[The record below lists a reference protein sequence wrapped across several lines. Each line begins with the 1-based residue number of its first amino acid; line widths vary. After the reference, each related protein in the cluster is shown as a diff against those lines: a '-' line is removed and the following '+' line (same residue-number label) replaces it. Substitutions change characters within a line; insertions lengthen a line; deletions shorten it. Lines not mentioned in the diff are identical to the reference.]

1 MKQARLIIL
10 LLILI
15 SPISLQAQ
23 TYGNEWINYSQSYYK
38 FQIWE
43 DGVYRLDYNTLS
55 SANIPL
61 SSFQTPNIQ
70 IFGKQREIPLF
81 IEDGG
86 DNTFDP
92 GDYILFYAEKNDGWL
107 DSAMYTNPSD
117 IGNPAYSLYNDTL
130 TYFFTWNNSTN
141 NLRFTVETDVNFGAY
156 SNVADYITY
165 NASVFGSS
173 AYHEG
178 VRNKYASSSFYT
190 PGEGWGNNQK
200 NGYATSP
207 NYLPDVLNPS
217 TPFPYTGPGAPNAR
231 FTAKSVSNSDAG
243 SGLNHHL
250 RWEFGSSNTIVLDS
264 TWSGYKQINCDVPV
278 SPTLLSNGTTPITMR
293 IVPDLGVATDFQAF
307 QYLNVEYPRQLNF
320 GGANEL
326 EFLVSNDPQGKI
338 RLDFSNVGTSN
349 VVAMVFGDT
358 PRIVPF
364 ATNGSFLST
373 LIPNNS
379 SGSDQKVVVMGT
391 SLITDIT
398 SITTVNDNNNPNFTD
413 FSVIPDSAL
422 LMVYHKNLEPAVNAY
437 YSYRSSTGMSPY
449 MANAD
454 ELYLQFGG
462 GIPKHIYGI
471 RRFVHYAYDNAAVK
485 PRALFLM
492 GKGIREASI
501 NDTSYDGP
509 GTRKNTSYYAQSLIP
524 SYGQP
529 SSDAAITAG
538 LSGASNW
545 KPLIPTGRI
554 SAQTSNELQ
563 DYLDKV
569 IVYETEQDPNSIYD
583 TPTKDWQKHVLH
595 FAGGSDAIEQSS
607 FQGYMN
613 AMESKI
619 SDSLFGASVHRVY
632 KTSSNPLDPTILSE
646 VTNRIAEGVSL
657 MTYFGHATGTN
668 SGFEINLDDPGNWNN
683 QDRYPVMY
691 VNSCYNG
698 NVFQSSISKSE
709 EFVQVANSGAIAY
722 IASVGVGL
730 APNLNNYSQYLYQNL
745 STNHYGKTLSELMD
759 FTSENMEGQN
769 INIYNE
775 TTCMQMVLNGDP
787 MLRLNYHENPEIE
800 ITPDDLSFSP
810 SNLDWTVDSLEIQL
824 NLTNLGQSVTDTF
837 QIEITRSFPNGN
849 GDSLYVFYYPELHHV
864 DTIRFKIPL
873 LPQIA
878 LGENIFTVHVDIPSV
893 IPEQYDEVNNNQITK
908 NLLIN
913 LDGIV
918 PVIPYEFAVVPEDSV
933 TVKASTTDPIAPF
946 NTYRFEIDT
955 IDFEGTLP
963 QSPEYRYAL
972 VSGTGGVKTVDPS
985 QWLSSATGSSMP
997 LVCEDSVVYFWRVAI
1012 EGDTIWHE
1020 SSFQY
1025 IAGKTGWGQDH
1036 FFQFKDNG
1044 FSNIGYDRGPRERNF
1059 TPAVVEIESNVGTST
1074 TSPAY
1079 FYENNWYIDGVLQEY
1094 GIGNLAGRKIHV
1106 GWIDYATATPYETG
1120 ENYGNNYGN
1129 FNFNSST
1136 NPNTVWQEFVFLQND
1151 STQMANFCNFVNN
1164 VVPTG
1169 DYLLIYTSI
1178 ETLHSSWNGFDST
1191 LIYTTFENL
1200 GSDSITGNQ
1209 ANLPFS
1215 FFVRKG
1221 YPGTKIEGYAQA
1233 GGTFQLLA
1241 SILGPSDSGVESS
1254 PLIGPASNWDNV
1266 YWKQDP
1272 QEFPTSDTTV
1282 LSIMGYDI
1290 NKVLDTIITQEFTSN
1305 DSLIN
1310 LNLNIDAALYPYISL
1325 RASYIDSVDETPSQI
1340 DRWHVLYT
1348 PIPEAAIDGS
1358 SGHYWSAGTDII
1370 QEGDSISFAVD
1381 VRNIYTL
1388 DMDSLLVDYWV
1399 EDENGIRIPIN
1410 YPRQDSL
1417 RVPDLLR
1424 DTITFST
1431 LGMSGANSFWMEVNP
1446 YINGSFVITDQPEQE
1461 HFNNLLQI
1469 PFVVAE
1475 DDEHPILD
1483 VTFDGNHI
1491 LNGDIIN
1498 PYGEVLITL
1507 KDDNPFLIMDDI
1519 ADTSLFGIY
1528 LTDPTGNQ
1536 ERIPFVDGS
1545 GNTVMQWIPADA
1557 SNLRFQIIWP
1567 TRFEMDGTY
1576 TLSVQGSDKSGNLS
1590 GDLEYLV
1597 DFEVIHESTIT
1608 AMMNYPN
1615 PFSTSTRFVFTLTGS
1630 EVPDDILI
1638 QIMTV
1643 SGRVVREISED
1654 ELGPINIGRNITEFA
1669 WDGTDEFGDPLANG
1683 VYLYRVKTRLNGES
1697 IEHRESGADQYFTKN
1712 FGKMYLLR

>member
-1 MKQARLIIL
+1 MKQARLTIL
-10 LLILI
+10 LLLLLT
-15 SPISLQAQ
+15 PIIGFAQ
-23 TYGNEWINYSQSYYK
+23 PYGNEWINYGQSYYK
-38 FQIWE
+38 FPIFE
-43 DGVYRLDYNTLS
+43 DGIYRLDYNTLS
-55 SANIPL
+55 NANIPL
-61 SSFQTPNIQ
+61 TTFQSENIQ
-70 IFGKQREIPLF
+70 LFGKEREIPIH

-86 DNTFDP
+86 DNTIDP
-92 GDYILFYAEKNDGWL
+92 GDYILFYAEGNDGWL
-107 DSAMYTNPSD
+107 DSSMYLTPDD

-130 TYFFTWNNSTN
+130 MYFFTWNASTN

-156 SNVADYITY
+156 GNVADYITY
-165 NASVFGSS
+165 NATVFGDDQ
-173 AYHEG
+173 YFEG
-178 VRNKYASSSFYT
+178 VRSTYVSSSFYT
-190 PGEGWGNNQK
+190 SGEGWGNGRK
-200 NGYATSP
+200 DGYSTNP
-207 NYLPDVLNPS
+207 PYIPDVLNAI
-217 TPFPYTGPGAPNAR
+217 TPFPYTGPGAPDAA
-231 FTAKSVSNSDAG
+231 FTGRSVSAN
-243 SGLNHHL
+243 GLDHHL
-250 RWEFGSSNTIVLDS
+250 RWEFGTSNTIIYDNI
-264 TWSGYKQINCDVPV
+264 WSGYTQVKCDVNV
-278 SPTLLSNGTTPITMR
+278 SPTLISNGTTPITFR
-293 IVPDLGVATDFQAF
+293 IVPDLGAATDFQAF
-307 QYLNVEYPRQLNF
+307 QYLNLEYARELNF
-320 GGANEL
+320 NGDNEL
-326 EFLVSNDPQGKI
+326 TFHVSNDPQGKI

-358 PRIVPF
+358 PRMVPF
-364 ATNGSFLST
+364 ANNSSFYST
-373 LIPNNS
+373 LIPNS
-379 SGSDQKVVVMGT
+379 TSGGDQMVVVKDV
-391 SLITDIT
+391 SLINDVTGLT
-398 SITTVNDNNNPNFTD
+398 SVKDNGVATFTD
-413 FSVIPDSAL
+413 YGIVPDSAL
-422 LMVYHKNLEPAVNAY
+422 LMVYHKSLEPAATAY
-437 YSYRSSTGMSPY
+437 RDYRNTTGMSPFL
-449 MANAD
+449 ADVD

-471 RRFVHYAYDNAAVK
+471 RRFVDFAYDNSTQK
-485 PRALFLM
+485 PRALFLV
-492 GKGIREASI
+492 GKGIREADI
-501 NDTSYDGP
+501 NQTFEGQ
-509 GTRKNTSYYAQSLIP
+509 GTRKNTTHYANSLIP

-529 SSDAAITAG
+529 SSDAAITAK
-538 LSGASNW
+538 LSGTSNW
-545 KPLIPTGRI
+545 QPLIPTGRI
-554 SAQTSNELQ
+554 SVQTNQELQ

-569 IVYETEQDPNSIYD
+569 IVYENEQDPNSIYD

-595 FAGGSDAIEQSS
+595 FAGGSDAVEQSS

-613 AMESKI
+613 AMEAKI
-619 SDSLFGASVHRVY
+619 SDSLFGATVHQVY
-632 KTSSNPLDPTILSE
+632 KSSSNPLDPTILSE
-646 VTNRIAEGVSL
+646 VTDRISDGVSL

-698 NVFQSSISKSE
+698 NVFQPSISKSE

-730 APNLNNYSQYLYQNL
+730 AFQLNSYSQSLYSNW
-745 STNHYGKTLSELMD
+745 SREHYGKTLGEMLSLTTED
-759 FTSENMEGQN
+759 MEAGVN
-769 INIYNE
+769 NTENE

-787 MLRLNYHENPEIE
+787 MLKLNSHENPEIE
-800 ITPDDLSFSP
+800 ITLDDLSFSP
-810 SNLDWTVDSLEIQL
+810 NVLDWTVDSLEIQL
-824 NLTNLGQSVTDTF
+824 NLTNLGRSVTDTF
-837 QIEITRSFPNGN
+837 QIEVTRSFPNGN
-849 GDSLYVFYYPELHHV
+849 GDSVYVFYYPELHHV
-864 DTIRFKIPL
+864 DTLRFKIPL
-873 LPQIA
+873 LPQIS
-878 LGENIFTVHVDIPSV
+878 LGENTFTVRVDIPSF
-893 IPEQYDEVNNNQITK
+893 IEEQYEEITNNQITR

-918 PVIPYEFAVVPEDSV
+918 PVIPHEFAVVPNDSV
-933 TVKASTTDPIAPF
+933 TVRASTTDPIAPY

-963 QSPEYRYAL
+963 QSPEYRYAI
-972 VSGTGGVKTVDPS
+972 VSGTGGVKSIDPS
-985 QWLSSATGSSMP
+985 QWLSAATSTSMP

-1025 IAGKTGWGQDH
+1025 IQGKTGWGQDH
-1036 FFQFKDNG
+1036 FFQFKDNT
-1044 FSNIGYDRGPRERNF
+1044 FSNIGYERGPREKVF
-1059 TPAVVEIESNVGTST
+1059 EPALVEIESNVGTST
-1074 TSPAY
+1074 TSPAFY
-1079 FYENNWYIDGVLQEY
+1079 YENNWYIDGQLIHY
-1094 GIGNLAGRKIHV
+1094 GIGVGVGRKIHV
-1106 GWIDYATATPYETG
+1106 AWLDGTTLEPASSCAQ
-1120 ENYGNNYGN
+1120 NYGQ
-1129 FNFNSST
+1129 FNQGIFCN
-1136 NPNTVWQEFVFLQND
+1136 EFQFLQND
-1151 STQMANFCNFVNN
+1151 STSMASFCNFVNN
-1164 VVPTG
+1164 VIPND
-1169 DYLLIYTSI
+1169 DYVLIYTPI
-1178 ETLHSSWNGFDST
+1178 ETLHSSWNSFDST
-1191 LIYTTFENL
+1191 TIYNTFQNL
-1200 GSDSITGNQ
+1200 GTDSIL
-1209 ANLPFS
+1209 ANHPELPFS
-1215 FFVRKG
+1215 FFVKKG
-1221 YPGTKIEGYAQA
+1221 SAGTKIEGYAPP
-1233 GGTFQLLA
+1233 GGTYQLVA
-1241 SILGPSDSGVESS
+1241 SVFGPSDSGVEAS

-1272 QEFPTSDTTV
+1272 QEAPSTDTTL
-1282 LSIMGYDI
+1282 LSILAYDI
-1290 NKVLDTIITQEFTSN
+1290 NGVLDTTITQEFTLN

-1310 LNLNIDAALYPYISL
+1310 LNSIIDAVQYPYISL
-1325 RASYIDSVDETPSQI
+1325 RASYVDSIDQTPAQI
-1340 DRWHVLYT
+1340 DRWHVLYS
-1348 PIPEAAIDGS
+1348 PLPEAAIDGS
-1358 SGHYWSAGTDII
+1358 SGHYWSAGTNII

-1381 VRNIYTL
+1381 VRNIYDI
-1388 DMDSLLVDYWV
+1388 DMDSLLVNYWI
-1399 EDENGIRIPIN
+1399 EDENGVRTDVN

-1431 LGMSGANSFWMEVNP
+1431 IGIPGANSFWMEINP
-1446 YINGSFVITDQPEQE
+1446 YVNGSYIVTDQPEQE

-1469 PFVVAE
+1469 PFIVGA

-1545 GNTVMQWIPADA
+1545 GNTIMQWIPADA

-1567 TRFEMDGTY
+1567 TNFEMDGTY

-1590 GDLEYLV
+1590 GDLEYMV

-1669 WDGTDEFGDPLANG
+1669 WDGTDQFGDPLANG
-1683 VYLYRVKTRLNGES
+1683 VYLYRVKTRINGES

>member
-1 MKQARLIIL
+1 MKQARLTIL
-10 LLILI
+10 LLLLL
-15 SPISLQAQ
+15 SPISLLAQ
-23 TYGNEWINYSQSYYK
+23 PFGNEWINYSQSYYK
-38 FQIWE
+38 FQVWE
-43 DGVYRLDYNTLS
+43 DGIYRIDYDALNN
-55 SANIPL
+55 ANVPL
-61 SSFQTPNIQ
+61 SSFSSSNIQ
-70 IFGKQREIPLF
+70 LFGKEQEIPIH

-86 DNTFDP
+86 DDTMNP
-92 GDYILFYAEKNDGWL
+92 GDYILFYAERNDGWL
-107 DSAMYTNPSD
+107 DSSMYDNPNN
-117 IGNPAYSLYNDTL
+117 IGNAGYSLYNDTL
-130 TYFFTWNNSTN
+130 TYFFTWNTSTN

-165 NASVFGSS
+165 NATVFGDDD
-173 AYHEG
+173 YYEG
-178 VRNKYASSSFYT
+178 VRTTYVSSSFYT
-190 PGEGWGNNQK
+190 RGEGWGNYRRDGVAA
-200 NGYATSP
+200 GYT
-207 NYLPDVLNPS
+207 PDVLNPS
-217 TPFPYTGPGAPNAR
+217 TPFPYTGPGAPDAT
-231 FTAKSVSNSDAG
+231 FTGRSVSANSLD
-243 SGLNHHL
+243 HHL
-250 RWEFGSSNTIVLDS
+250 IWEFGTSNTPIYNNIW
-264 TWSGYKQINCDVPV
+264 TGYDQAKCDATI
-278 SPTLLSNGTTPITMR
+278 SPTLISNGNTPITMR
-293 IVPDLGVATDFQAF
+293 IVDDLGAATDYQAF
-307 QYLNVEYPRQLNF
+307 QYLNLEYARELNF
-320 GGANEL
+320 NGDNEL
-326 EFLVSNDPQGKI
+326 TFHVSNDPQGKI

-358 PRIVPF
+358 PRMVPF
-364 ATNGSFLST
+364 ATNSTFYST
-373 LIPNNS
+373 LIPNS
-379 SGSDQKVVVMGT
+379 TSGGDQMVVVKDV
-391 SLITDIT
+391 SLINDIT
-398 SITTVNDNNNPNFTD
+398 SITSIKANGNTTFTD
-413 FSVIPDSAL
+413 YSVIPDSAI
-422 LMVYHKNLEPAVNAY
+422 LMVYHSSLENASIAY
-437 YSYRSSTGMSPY
+437 RDYRSSVGMNPY
-449 MANAD
+449 LADVD

-471 RRFVHYAYDNAAVK
+471 RRFAYYAYTNSNQK

-492 GKGIREASI
+492 GKGIREANI
-501 NDTSYDGP
+501 NQTSFDGQ
-509 GTRKNTSYYAQSLIP
+509 GTRKNPAIYAMSLIP

-538 LSGASNW
+538 LTGPSDW
-545 KPLIPTGRI
+545 RPLIPTGRI
-554 SAQTSNELQ
+554 SVRTNQELQ

-569 IVYETEQDPNSIYD
+569 VVYENEQDPNSIYD
-583 TPTKDWQKHVLH
+583 TQSKDWQKHVLH
-595 FAGGSDAIEQSS
+595 FAGGSDAVEQAS
-607 FQGYMN
+607 FQAN
-613 AMESKI
+613 LNSMEAKI
-619 SDSLFGASVHRVY
+619 SDSLYGASVHRVY

-646 VTNRIAEGVSL
+646 VTDRIADGVSL

-698 NVFQSSISKSE
+698 NVFQSSVSKSE

-730 APNLNNYSQYLYQNL
+730 AGQLNSYSQELYSNW
-745 STNHYGKTLSELMD
+745 SRDHYGKTLGEFLSLTTED
-759 FTSENMEGQN
+759 IEGQIVN
-769 INIYNE
+769 VQNE

-787 MLRLNYHENPEIE
+787 MLKLNSHENPEIE

-810 SNLDWTVDSLEIQL
+810 SILDWTVDSLEVQL
-824 NLTNLGQSVTDTF
+824 NLTNLGRSVTDTF

-849 GDSLYVFYYPELHHV
+849 GDSVYVFYYPELHHV
-864 DTIRFKIPL
+864 DTLRFNIPL
-873 LPQIA
+873 LPQIS
-878 LGENIFTVHVDIPSV
+878 LGENTFTVRVDIPSF
-893 IPEQYDEVNNNQITK
+893 IQEQYEEITNNQITR

-918 PVIPYEFAVVPEDSV
+918 PVIPYEFAVVPNDSV
-933 TVKASTTDPIAPF
+933 TVRASTTDPIAPY

-972 VSGTGGVKTVDPS
+972 VSGTGGVKSIDPS
-985 QWLSSATGSSMP
+985 QWLSAATSTSMP

-1012 EGDTIWHE
+1012 EGDSIWHE

-1025 IAGKTGWGQDH
+1025 IQGKTGWGQDH
-1036 FFQFKDNG
+1036 FFQFKDNT
-1044 FSNIGYDRGPRERNF
+1044 FSNIGYERGPRERVF
-1059 TPAVVEIESNVGTST
+1059 EPALVDIESNVGTST
-1074 TSPAY
+1074 TSPAFY
-1079 FYENNWYIDGVLQEY
+1079 YENNWYIDGELIHY
-1094 GIGNLAGRKIHV
+1094 GIGQGIARKLHV
-1106 GWIDYATATPYETG
+1106 AWLDGTTLEPHQIGFCGGSDHG
-1120 ENYGNNYGN
+1120 QIN
-1129 FNFNSST
+1129 T
-1136 NPNTVWQEFVFLQND
+1136 NIFCNEFQYLQED
-1151 STQMANFCNFVNN
+1151 STSMANFCNFVNN
-1164 VVPTG
+1164 VIPVG
-1169 DYLLIYTSI
+1169 DYVLIYSPI
-1178 ETLHSSWNGFDST
+1178 ETKHSTWNTQLDSAT
-1191 LIYTTFENL
+1191 IYNTFQNL
-1200 GSDSITGNQ
+1200 GTDSIL
-1209 ANLPFS
+1209 ASHAELPFS

-1221 YPGTKIEGYAQA
+1221 YPGTKLEGYASP
-1233 GGTFQLLA
+1233 GGTFQLTA
-1241 SILGPSDSGVESS
+1241 SVLGPSDSGVEAS
-1254 PLIGPASNWDNV
+1254 PLIGPASDWDNV

-1272 QEFPTSDTTV
+1272 QEAPTSDTTL
-1282 LSIMGYDI
+1282 LSIYGYDI
-1290 NKVLDTIITQEFTSN
+1290 NGVLDTVITQEFTLD

-1325 RASYIDSVDETPSQI
+1325 QASYVDSIDQTPAQI
-1340 DRWHVLYT
+1340 DRWHVLYS
-1348 PIPEAAIDGS
+1348 PLPEAAIDGS
-1358 SGHYWSAGTDII
+1358 SGHYWSAGTNTV

-1381 VRNIYTL
+1381 VRNIYTI

-1399 EDENGIRIPIN
+1399 EDENGVRIPLN

-1431 LGMSGANSFWMEVNP
+1431 LGMAGSNSFWMEINP
-1446 YINGSFVITDQPEQE
+1446 YVNGSYVVTDQPEQE

-1469 PFVVAE
+1469 PFVVGA

-1498 PYGEVLITL
+1498 PYGEILITL
-1507 KDDNPFLIMDDI
+1507 KDDNPFMVMDDI
-1519 ADTSLFGIY
+1519 DDTTRFGIY

-1567 TRFEMDGTY
+1567 TNFEMDGKY
-1576 TLSVQGSDKSGNLS
+1576 TLSVQGSDRSGNLS

-1597 DFEVIHESTIT
+1597 DFEIIHESTIT

-1669 WDGTDEFGDPLANG
+1669 WDGTDQFGDPLANG
-1683 VYLYRVKTRLNGES
+1683 VYLYRVKTRINGES

>member
-1 MKQARLIIL
+1 MKQARLTIL
-10 LLILI
+10 LLLLFIPFLG
-15 SPISLQAQ
+15 LAQ
-23 TYGNEWINYSQSYYK
+23 PYGNEWINYNQSYYK
-38 FQIWE
+38 FQVWE
-43 DGVYRLDYNTLS
+43 DGIYRLDYNALNN
-55 SANIPL
+55 ANIPL
-61 SSFQTPNIQ
+61 TTFQASNIQ
-70 IFGKQREIPLF
+70 IFGKEREVPIH

-86 DNTFDP
+86 DNTIDP
-92 GDYILFYAEKNDGWL
+92 GDYILFYAEGNDGWL
-107 DSAMYTNPSD
+107 DSLMYNASTD

-130 TYFFTWNNSTN
+130 TYFFTWNSSSN

-156 SNVADYITY
+156 SNVADYIMY
-165 NASVFGSS
+165 NAELNQNLI
-173 AYHEG
+173 YYEG
-178 VRNKYASSSFYT
+178 IRNTYTSSSFFT
-190 PGEGWGNNQK
+190 RGEGWGGGAF
-200 NGYATSP
+200 NGADAGYSP
-207 NYLPDVLNPS
+207 QVLNPS
-217 TPFPYTGPGAPNAR
+217 TPFPYTGPGAPDAR
-231 FTAKSVSNSDAG
+231 FTAKSVSASNASPVG
-243 SGLNHHL
+243 GVNHRL
-250 RWEFGSSNTIVLDS
+250 RWEFGTSNTVLLDTS
-264 TWSGYKQINCDVPV
+264 WLGYDQARCNATI
-278 SPTLLSNGTTPITMR
+278 SPTLISNGNTPITMR
-293 IVPDLGVATDFQAF
+293 IVDIGAPTDYQAF
-307 QYLNVEYPRQLNF
+307 QYLNLEYPRELNF
-320 GGANEL
+320 NGANEL
-326 EFLVSNDPQGKI
+326 AFHVDNDPQGKV
-338 RLDFSNVGTSN
+338 RLDFSNVGSSN

-358 PRIVPF
+358 PRMIPF
-364 ATNGSFLST
+364 ATNGAFYSA
-373 LIPNNS
+373 LIPNSS
-379 SGSDQKVVVMGT
+379 SGASQKVIVKDV

-398 SITTVNDNNNPNFTD
+398 AVSSIKNGSATFTD
-413 FSVIPDSAL
+413 YASEVPDSAL
-422 LMVYHKNLEPAVNAY
+422 LMVYHSSLGSAANLY
-437 YSYRSSTGMSPY
+437 YSYRNTTGMSPY
-449 MANAD
+449 LADVD

-471 RRFVHYAYDNAAVK
+471 RRFVHYAYDNSTQK

-501 NDTSYDGP
+501 NATSFDGQ
-509 GTRKNTSYYAQSLIP
+509 GTRKNTTIYNESLIP

-538 LSGASNW
+538 LSGTSNW
-545 KPLIPTGRI
+545 NPLIPTGRI
-554 SAQTSNELQ
+554 SARTNQELE
-563 DYLDKV
+563 DYYNKV
-569 IVYETEQDPNSIYD
+569 VVYESEQDPNSIYD
-583 TPTKDWQKHVLH
+583 TPSKDWQKHVLH
-595 FAGGSDAIEQSS
+595 FAGGSDAVEQSA
-607 FQGYMN
+607 FQGYLN
-613 AMESKI
+613 SMEAKV
-619 SDSLFGASVHRVY
+619 SDSLFGATVHQVY
-632 KTSSNPLDPTILSE
+632 KTSSNPLDPTILSD
-646 VTNRIAEGVSL
+646 VTDRIEEGVSL

-683 QDRYPVMY
+683 MDRYPVMY
-691 VNSCYNG
+691 ANSCYNG

-730 APNLNNYSQYLYQNL
+730 APYLNNYSQHLYQNF
-745 STNHYGKTLSELMD
+745 SYDHYGKTLSEMLTY
-759 FTSENMEGQN
+759 TSDLMEGQLQN
-769 INIYNE
+769 VENE

-787 MLRLNYHENPEIE
+787 MLKLNWHENPEIE
-800 ITPDDLSFSP
+800 ITPDDLSFFP
-810 SNLDWTVDSLEIQL
+810 NNLDWTVDSLEVQL
-824 NLTNLGQSVTDTF
+824 NLTNLGHSITDTF
-837 QIEITRSFPNGN
+837 TIEITRSFPNGN
-849 GDSLYVFYYPELHHV
+849 GDSIYVFYYPELHHV
-864 DTIRFKIPL
+864 DTLRFNIPL
-873 LPQIA
+873 LPQIS
-878 LGENIFTVHVDIPSV
+878 LGENIFTVRVDIPS
-893 IPEQYDEVNNNQITK
+893 IIQEQYEEITNNEITK

-918 PVIPYEFAVVPEDSV
+918 PVIPYEFAVVPNDSV

-946 NTYRFEIDT
+946 NTYRFEMDT

-985 QWLSSATGSSMP
+985 QWLSAATNASMP
-997 LVCEDSVVYFWRVAI
+997 LVCQDSVVYFWRVSI
-1012 EGDTIWHE
+1012 EGDSIWHE

-1025 IAGKTGWGQDH
+1025 IQGKTGWGQDH
-1036 FFQFKDNG
+1036 FFQFKDNS
-1044 FSNIGYDRGPRERNF
+1044 FANVGYERPPRQRVF
-1059 TPAVVEIESNVGTST
+1059 TPDLVDIESNVGTST
-1074 TSPAY
+1074 GGLAIY
-1079 FYENNWYIDGVLQEY
+1079 FENNWYIDNAPNPVHY
-1094 GIGNLAGRKIHV
+1094 GIGEGFGRKIHV
-1106 GWIDYATATPYETG
+1106 AWLDQTTLEPYTTG
-1120 ENYGNNYGN
+1120 SCPDAQDHGN
-1129 FNFNSST
+1129 FNANSSIC
-1136 NPNTVWQEFVFLQND
+1136 WKEFHFLQND

-1164 VVPTG
+1164 VVPIG
-1169 DYLLIYTSI
+1169 DYLLIYTPI
-1178 ETLHSSWNGFDST
+1178 ETLHSSWNTFDST
-1191 LIYTTFENL
+1191 LIYNTFQNL
-1200 GSDSITGNQ
+1200 GTDSIIASQ
-1209 ANLPFS
+1209 PNLPFS
-1215 FFVRKG
+1215 FFVQKG
-1221 YPGTKIEGYAQA
+1221 SPGTKIEGYAPP
-1233 GGTFQLLA
+1233 GGTYQLLTNV
-1241 SILGPSDSGVESS
+1241 LGPSDSGAESS
-1254 PLIGPASNWDNV
+1254 PLIGPASNWNNV

-1272 QEFPTSDTTV
+1272 QEFPSVDTTI
-1282 LSIMGYDI
+1282 LSILGYDI
-1290 NKVLDTIITQEFTSN
+1290 NKNLDTIITQEFTAD

-1310 LNLNIDAALYPYISL
+1310 LNISLDAALFPYISL
-1325 RASYIDSVDETPSQI
+1325 RANYLDTVTETPAQI

-1348 PIPEAAIDGS
+1348 PLPEAAIDGS
-1358 SGHYWSAGTDII
+1358 NGHLWSAGVNPV

-1381 VRNIYTL
+1381 VRNIFTI

-1431 LGMSGANSFWMEVNP
+1431 VGMAGANSFWMEINP
-1446 YINGSFVITDQPEQE
+1446 YINGSFVVTDQPEQE

-1469 PFVVAE
+1469 PFVVTP

-1498 PYGEVLITL
+1498 PYGEILITL
-1507 KDDNPFLIMDDI
+1507 KDDNPFLIMDDV

-1536 ERIPFVDGS
+1536 QRVPFVDGS

-1567 TRFEMDGTY
+1567 TEFETDGIY

-1590 GDLEYLV
+1590 GDLEYMV
-1597 DFEVIHESTIT
+1597 EFEVIHESSIT

-1669 WDGTDEFGDPLANG
+1669 WDGTDQFGDPLANG
-1683 VYLYRVKTRLNGES
+1683 VYLYRVKTRINGES